1 MSIFDLK
8 VKWTSESLNTRG
20 VGMQRGYSCKRKQP
34 VRSFSTTMLA
44 QSVFVLF
51 LTVSALGVW
60 SASGFNKVQNGSL
73 SSDNR
78 SPETSEENCS
88 YYKVLEYLNLTKDKD
103 LFAMIRPVK
112 NHRRVTRVYIK
123 MILYAILD
131 VREVDQTFVSYV
143 WIYMK
148 WFNEYIKWK
157 PKDLCGIRNFTV
169 PNQVLWKPDLTIEE
183 MIEKDKAPPSPLLQI
198 DNHGY
203 VVYKNDQVI
212 ISTCQMHVYR
222 FPFDTQSCT
231 ITFKSIFHRD
241 YEISL
246 SVYTNNTEITKWSRD
261 NMRAQYEWVFKN
273 ITVQKKTEDS
283 LGYNKTSVI
292 YTISMSRRSTL
303 YCFNFLVPILF
314 LIILDMA
321 SLLIPD
327 NGGEKLSFKVT
338 VLLAVTVMQ
347 LILNEIL
354 PSSTETIPLVVL
366 YCIGVFGLMLLSVI
380 ETIVVMHLME
390 KDSES
395 QESEGDP
402 ALNAEQNDEKIKVNC
417 RNSLT
422 AIHDDETDQNTPSP
436 KKDSSSQRLDVSLAL
451 DLFSHELDEVKKTVS
466 LLSSR
471 RENIGYWTKLSQK
484 IHKIFTVFYV
494 GGVVLFLI
502 TISMLWIVADDD

>member
-1 MSIFDLK
+1 
-8 VKWTSESLNTRG
+8 
-20 VGMQRGYSCKRKQP
+20 
-34 VRSFSTTMLA
+34 
-44 QSVFVLF
+44 
-51 LTVSALGVW
+51 
-60 SASGFNKVQNGSL
+60 
-73 SSDNR
+73 
-78 SPETSEENCS
+78 
-88 YYKVLEYLNLTKDKD
+88 
-103 LFAMIRPVK
+103 
-112 NHRRVTRVYIK
+112 
-123 MILYAILD
+123 
-131 VREVDQTFVSYV
+131 
-143 WIYMK
+143 
-148 WFNEYIKWK
+148 
-157 PKDLCGIRNFTV
+157 
-169 PNQVLWKPDLTIEE
+169 

-212 ISTCQMHVYR
+212 ISTCQMHVYK
-222 FPFDTQSCT
+222 FPFDTQSCN

-366 YCIGVFGLMLLSVI
+366 YCIGVFGLMLLSLM

-390 KDSES
+390 KDSVS
-395 QESEGDP
+395 PDSEGDP
-402 ALNAEQNDEKIKVNC
+402 TLNAEQNDDKMKVNC

-422 AIHDDETDQNTPSP
+422 GLIHLVIYKSLEMITVQWDLQFLLLRNHEGVWKCHLWCMSTVREIFSFFKPHQD
-436 KKDSSSQRLDVSLAL
+436 LDMFLT
-451 DLFSHELDEVKKTVS
+451 ES
-466 LLSSR
+466 LLGFPAVCFRLLSCFEGRPSYDPSS
-471 RENIGYWTKLSQK
+471 
-484 IHKIFTVFYV
+484 VP
-494 GGVVLFLI
+494 
-502 TISMLWIVADDD
+502 

>member
-1 MSIFDLK
+1 
-8 VKWTSESLNTRG
+8 
-20 VGMQRGYSCKRKQP
+20 
-34 VRSFSTTMLA
+34 MLA

-354 PSSTETIPLVVL
+354 PSSTETIPLV
-366 YCIGVFGLMLLSVI
+366 
-380 ETIVVMHLME
+380 
-390 KDSES
+390 
-395 QESEGDP
+395 
-402 ALNAEQNDEKIKVNC
+402 
-417 RNSLT
+417 